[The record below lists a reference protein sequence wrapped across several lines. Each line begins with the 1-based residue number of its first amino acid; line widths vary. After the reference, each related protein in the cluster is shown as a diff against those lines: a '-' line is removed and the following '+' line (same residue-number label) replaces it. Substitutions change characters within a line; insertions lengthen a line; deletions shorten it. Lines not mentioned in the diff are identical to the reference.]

1 MLFTK
6 NRVLVPIDFSEE
18 SFQAQERTREFVED
32 ASHLYIIH
40 VLPHLN
46 PGEPGILWETTDD
59 ETRKEYVRKKFQE
72 RFHGKEYEGVHFQ
85 VTIGDPAAEIIDY
98 AESQKIDLIVI
109 PSHGRTGLRRFF
121 LGSVAEKVIRF
132 AHCPVLILRRNSL
145 QKERVN

>member
-1 MLFTK
+1 MLLTK

-18 SFQAQERTREFVED
+18 SFQAQELTREFVED

-40 VLPHLN
+40 VLPRLN

-59 ETRKEYVRKKFQE
+59 RTRKEYVRKKFRD
-72 RFHGKEYEGVHFQ
+72 RFHGKEYQGVHFQ
-85 VTIGDPAAEIIDY
+85 VTIGDPASEIIDY
-98 AESQKIDLIVI
+98 AESENIDLIVI
-109 PSHGRTGLRRFF
+109 PSHGRTGLKRFF

-145 QKERVN
+145 GS